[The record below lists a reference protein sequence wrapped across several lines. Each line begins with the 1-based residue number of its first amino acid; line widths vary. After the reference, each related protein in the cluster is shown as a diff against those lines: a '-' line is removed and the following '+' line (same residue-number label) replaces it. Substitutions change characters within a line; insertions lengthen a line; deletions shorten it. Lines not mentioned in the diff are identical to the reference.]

1 MAAAPRAAEI
11 SCGTAAA
18 AVVEDAFDV
27 CFSDAIDHAT
37 WDAGPAHTR
46 APIPALVR
54 AQPRLPEPTAADALE
69 PAGTEPA
76 PRPPRRICESIDD

>member
-1 MAAAPRAAEI
+1 MAAVPRAAGI

-18 AVVEDAFDV
+18 AVEDAFDV
-27 CFSDAIDHAT
+27 CFSIDHAT
-37 WDAGPAHTR
+37 WDADPAHTR

-54 AQPRLPEPTAADALE
+54 ARPRLPEPTAGDALG

-76 PRPPRRICESIDD
+76 PRLPRRICESIDD